1 MSAGEGLKC
10 QLGML
15 RDLVGDREVIVVGHR
30 APDTDAVISSLTF
43 AYLASSVGI
52 KCKACRVG
60 SFQPETRVV
69 LEKVGLPPPEPIDDV
84 RVRARDVMR
93 GGDASVAVGDPVKAA
108 VDLMVS
114 KSLTAVPI
122 VGEGSRVQG
131 VFTIESFARYFIRE
145 LASMRLRL
153 DSVPLR
159 NFLKVSGSKVVVG
172 SPEAC
177 LDGRVY
183 VGAWGKGSEEARA
196 EEIKGQILVVGDR
209 EDVQVWALRA
219 GVSALIVTGGH
230 EVKPAVRELAKA
242 SNVIVAVSPYD
253 TYTTLRLL
261 DLSQPVERFAEDPL
275 TVHESALLTE
285 VKQEMVRAGVR
296 VAIVVDELG
305 RLKGII
311 GRAELV
317 GEAGKPVALVD
328 HNEFSQ
334 SVDGVEEA
342 QVVAVVD
349 HHRVGGDVETIF
361 PILFRV
367 EPLGSTNTILWRMA
381 KECGVSIPARLAEAM
396 LYAILSDTLLLRS
409 PTTTPLDR
417 EAVKELAGL
426 AGVSLDEAV
435 NFMRIA
441 MAANEPSDP
450 KDIVTRDLKIFNVK
464 GVRFGIAQVLTTR
477 PENYLIIYNRILETM
492 AKAAQE
498 KGLRFLA
505 LMITDGIDNKTYL
518 MAVGDREPIEKALKI
533 DLTNKPYAELA
544 GVTSRKSQV
553 LPRILKHLR

>member
-1 MSAGEGLKC
+1 MGGRVKC
-10 QLGML
+10 QLSVL
-15 RDLVGDREVIVVGHR
+15 RNLVGEREVLVVGHR
-30 APDTDAVISSLTF
+30 APDTDAVISSLVFTH
-43 AYLASSVGI
+43 LASSLGI
-52 KCKACRVG
+52 RCRACRVG
-60 SFQPETRVV
+60 SLQPETRVV
-69 LEKVGLPPPEPIDDV
+69 LEKVGLPPPEPVDDV

-93 GGDASVAVGDPVKAA
+93 GGGASVRIGDPVKMA

-114 KSLTAVPI
+114 ESLTAVPI
-122 VGEGSRVQG
+122 VDEGLRVHG

-145 LASMRLRL
+145 LALMRLRL

-159 NFLKVSGSKVVVG
+159 NFLKVSGSKVLTG
-172 SPEAC
+172 PPNSC

-196 EEIKGQILVVGDR
+196 EEIRGQILVVGDR
-209 EDVQVWALRA
+209 EDVQVWAIRA

-230 EVKPAVRELAKA
+230 EVKPSVRELAEA
-242 SNVIVAVSPYD
+242 EGAVVVMSPYD

-275 TVHESALLTE
+275 TVTESALLSE
-285 VKQEMVRAGVR
+285 VRQEMVRAGVR
-296 VAIVVDELG
+296 TAIVVDELG
-305 RLKGII
+305 RLRGLV

-317 GEAGKPVALVD
+317 EEVGKPVALVD

-334 SVDGVEEA
+334 SVEGIEEA

-349 HHRVGGDVETIF
+349 HHRVGGDVETVS

-367 EPLGSTNTILWRMA
+367 EPLGSTNTVLWRMA
-381 KECGVSIPARLAEAM
+381 KECGVSVPARLAEAM
-396 LYAILSDTLLLRS
+396 LYAVLSDTMLLRS
-409 PTTTPLDR
+409 PTTTPLDK
-417 EAVKELAGL
+417 EVAEELAGI
-426 AGVSLDEAV
+426 AGTSLEDAM

-450 KDIVTRDLKIFNVK
+450 RDIVTRDLKVFNVK

-477 PENYLIIYNRILETM
+477 PENYLIIYNRILEVM
-492 AKAAQE
+492 AEVMRE
-498 KGLRFLA
+498 KRLKFLA
-505 LMITDGIDNKTYL
+505 LMITDCIDSKTYL
-518 MAVGDREPIEKALKI
+518 LAVGDKEPIEKGLRV
-533 DLTNKPYAELA
+533 DLTSKPYAELS

-553 LPRILKHLR
+553 LPEILRHLR